1 MGRSTPIR
9 QSDRDRIVEVSRNG
23 FTRKI
28 KKGVCG
34 SKHIIT
40 SGFIYSPKAEGRR
53 KMWIGLDAFDQS
65 NWYAGDE
72 SNYVRENAQAHK
84 TRIEIIKDNELISTY
99 DLQGKAKGRG
109 IQYIDINTAGYYSI
123 IVSNLETGECSGGK
137 CEEGSTTYT
146 DTMLEALWG
155 SYDEREIN
163 NCWYRQVIDSFEI
176 DEDEIEAVRGTE
188 EMPPDIMSLII
199 DWENAK
205 QDDDEYTDED
215 IFLFGGL
222 LLSAIILT
230 IGMFKS

>member
-1 MGRSTPIR
+1 
-9 QSDRDRIVEVSRNG
+9 
-23 FTRKI
+23 
-28 KKGVCG
+28 
-34 SKHIIT
+34 
-40 SGFIYSPKAEGRR
+40 
-53 KMWIGLDAFDQS
+53 
-65 NWYAGDE
+65 
-72 SNYVRENAQAHK
+72 
-84 TRIEIIKDNELISTY
+84 
-99 DLQGKAKGRG
+99 
-109 IQYIDINTAGYYSI
+109 
-123 IVSNLETGECSGGK
+123 
-137 CEEGSTTYT
+137 
-146 DTMLEALWG
+146 MLEALWG

-205 QDDDEYTDED
+205 QDDDGYTDED